1 MDEITDYFIHKDIK
15 KVTGKPTRE
24 DIKQVLDKIQEDA
37 ADVPCEL
44 GGGMHGYLGITMT
57 GVEYATVATTTF
69 VAYTNPGPLPT
80 IATDATQYQIAAAK
94 ELHKKELNLFKEQ
107 RFVERS
113 LRSKVI
119 NAFDET
125 YLIDIKEEHIGY
137 NNVSMPTLFNHLFKN
152 YGKITDADLLANKE
166 TMGKHWDSDTPIQ
179 TIYKQIEDGVKFA
192 SLAGLTIHGKEK
204 IAIAYKLIHQTGELL
219 AACRD
224 WRKYPDNQKSWAS
237 FKAHFTTEYQDY
249 KDDTKQV
256 NTSSYKANQLLQNTT
271 SQVLNQIK
279 SEADKD
285 DETIKDLRAHNTYLM
300 CQAVGRTEE
309 VNDLQQLMKDL
320 RQLASKL
327 NTPTDPNKKE
337 RLLHQDFY
345 CYCWTHVR
353 TGSRRHT
360 STTCSNPQDGHD
372 KTATIA
378 DRKKGSNVNKR

>member
-1 MDEITDYFIHKDIK
+1 MS
-15 KVTGKPTRE
+15 
-24 DIKQVLDKIQEDA
+24 
-37 ADVPCEL
+37 
-44 GGGMHGYLGITMT
+44 
-57 GVEYATVATTTF
+57 GVEYATVTNTTF
-69 VAYTNPGPLPT
+69 EAYTNPGPLPT
-80 IATDATQYQIAAAK
+80 IAPDATQCQIAAAK
-94 ELHKKELNLFKEQ
+94 ELHKKKLNLFKEQ

-113 LRSKVI
+113 LRSKII

-125 YLIDIKEEHIGY
+125 YLIDIKEDHIGHT
-137 NNVSMPTLFNHLFKN
+137 NVSMPSMFNHLFNN
-152 YGKITDADLLANKE
+152 YGKITDADLLANKDS
-166 TMGKHWDSDTPIQ
+166 MGKHWDPDTPIQ

-192 SLAGLTIHGKEK
+192 SLAGLTTHGKEK

-224 WRKYPDNQKSWAS
+224 WRKFPDNQKSWSS
-237 FKAHFTTEYQDY
+237 FKSHFTVEYQDY

-256 NTSSYKANQLLQNTT
+256 NTSSYKANQLLQDTT

-279 SEADKD
+279 SEAEKD
-285 DETIKDLRAHNTYLM
+285 DETIKDLRAHNNYLM

-309 VNDLQQLMKDL
+309 VNELQQLMKDL

-345 CYCWTHVR
+345 CYCWTHGR
-353 TGSRRHT
+353 TGTRRHT
-360 STTCSNPQDGHD
+360 SANCSNPQDGHD

-378 DRKKGSNVNKR
+378 DRKKGSCVNKR